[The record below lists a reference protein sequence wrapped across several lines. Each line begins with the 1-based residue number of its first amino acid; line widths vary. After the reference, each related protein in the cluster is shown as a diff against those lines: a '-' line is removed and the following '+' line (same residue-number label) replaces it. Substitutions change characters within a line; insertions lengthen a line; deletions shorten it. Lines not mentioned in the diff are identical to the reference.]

1 MFLKSADEPLN
12 LGDRIEARQAHAS
25 IKRRFEAVAIPHL
38 DAVHRMACTLAR
50 NRADADDLVQET
62 FVRAFRAFGR
72 FELRAYGARPWLLKI
87 LHNVFYTTKGR
98 RRRELLLEDVDF
110 DRFADVSNGNGAK
123 VASAET
129 VNWDDFDEE
138 LKVAV
143 GQLQPEYRVALL
155 LWSIEGLSY
164 KEIAEV
170 CDCALGTV
178 MSRLYRARQVLG
190 KQLRDYAQER
200 KLSTERFL

>member
-12 LGDRIEARQAHAS
+12 LGNRIEERQPDAS

-38 DAVHRMACTLAR
+38 DAVNRMACTLAR

-110 DRFADVSNGNGAK
+110 DRFADGGNGNGTEA
-123 VASAET
+123 ASAKT

-155 LWSIEGLSY
+155 LWAIEGLSY

-190 KQLRDYAQER
+190 KQLREYAQER
-200 KLSTERFL
+200 KLSTERFI